1 MSLREL
7 LIEHRTSILQDW
19 RDTILET
26 YPPDSVPFFKKEKD
40 RFNNPVG
47 HSILEGTAAL
57 YDLLLDVEG
66 IGEDNSAIDGL
77 IRMRS
82 VQEFSPS
89 RAIGFIF
96 LLKNVISEKLAGRLS
111 DELLS
116 AEKTDLESRIDELAL
131 LVFDIYMRCRERAYE
146 VRMGEFK
153 RMSSRLLNRIN
164 EAYGRPPK
172 KGFEDDSGFF
182 ETNGMN
188 GGTG

>member
-26 YPPDSVPFFKKEKD
+26 YPPDSVPFFKREKD

-47 HSILEGTAAL
+47 HSVLEGTAAL

-96 LLKNVISEKLAGRLS
+96 LLKNVISEKLAGRWN
-111 DELLS
+111 DEMLLG
-116 AEKTDLESRIDELAL
+116 EKTDLESRIDELAL

-164 EAYGRPPK
+164 EAYGGPPK
-172 KGFEDDSGFF
+172 EGFEDDGGFF

-188 GGTG
+188 GGTD